1 MAESYSQAGHKTCV
15 GFLYFTY
22 AHYLTLSTGKSC
34 SKLREVCHS
43 EATICCLKL
52 SLSQLRSQALKMDP
66 PHLAEVGQIS
76 NLNMAALTASL
87 LIGNI
92 SVPNSRDR
100 HDTSC
105 AEETEV
111 ILELHHFL
119 IESRPSPDFMDGK
132 SRSHLRLSWLCKEGQ
147 QATTRSLRARIDMPK
162 YEVLHYEV
170 KLWLK
175 LCSIGM
181 YYR

>member
-15 GFLYFTY
+15 GFLYICP
-22 AHYLTLSTGKSC
+22 LSHWARENHAVST
-34 SKLREVCHS
+34 LREVCHS

-52 SLSQLRSQALKMDP
+52 SLSQPRSQALKMDP

-100 HDTSC
+100 HDLENSKGLHSSC

-132 SRSHLRLSWLCKEGQ
+132 SRSHLRLSWLCKEGR
-147 QATTRSLRARIDMPK
+147 QATTRSLRARIDMQK

-170 KLWLK
+170 KL
-175 LCSIGM
+175 CSI
-181 YYR
+181 R